1 MQFRLGTDH
10 LLADEAGQS
19 RISFADYAIAMVD
32 ELEQH
37 GHPRAR
43 FTAAY

>member
-19 RISFADYAIAMVD
+19 RISFADYAIAMAAEHD
-32 ELEQH
+32 KH
-37 GHPRAR
+37 RHPRAR